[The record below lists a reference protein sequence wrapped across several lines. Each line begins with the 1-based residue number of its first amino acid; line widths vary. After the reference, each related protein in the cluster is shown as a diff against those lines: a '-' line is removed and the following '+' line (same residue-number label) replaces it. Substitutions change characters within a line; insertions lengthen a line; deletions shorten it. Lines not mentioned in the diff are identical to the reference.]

1 MTAPGSGFLDMDQVS
16 LADANVAVLCF
27 PFEGTV
33 SYGGGTARGPSAILT
48 ASRELETFDEE
59 LEVDLVDVL
68 KVAVVP
74 PLSPQE
80 GEPPKAYLARVTE
93 LCAGLGLAPPFP
105 LSLGGEHS
113 LTPAILRG
121 LRDDFSDVTVVQI
134 DAHADLR
141 DEYLGKK
148 ESHASA
154 MARVLDLGVKR
165 LISIGIRSTEA
176 EEFARARDDERIDTW
191 YAHELRDSE
200 RWNSLLAALR
210 GITGPTYLTIDVD
223 GLDGCLVPA
232 TGTPQPGGVGW
243 YQAMDVLKALL
254 LEGQADVFGAD
265 LMETVPMEGSKLNEL
280 TAAKL
285 GLKVLGLVHR

>member
-1 MTAPGSGFLDMDQVS
+1 MTAPGSGFLDMEQVS
-16 LADANVAVLCF
+16 LAEANVAVLCF

-33 SYGGGTARGPSAILT
+33 SYGSGTARGPSAILT

-59 LEVDLVDVL
+59 LEVDLADVL

-74 PLSPQE
+74 PLSPDE
-80 GEPPKAYLARVTE
+80 GESPAAYLGRVTE
-93 LCAGLGLAPPFP
+93 LCRGLGLAPPFP

-121 LRDDFSDVTVVQI
+121 LREDLSDVTVVQI

-165 LISIGIRSTEA
+165 LVSIGIRSTEA
-176 EEFARARDDERIDTW
+176 AEFARARDDERIDTW
-191 YAHELRDSE
+191 YAHQLRE
-200 RWNSLLAALR
+200 PARWDTLLATLR
-210 GITGPTYLTIDVD
+210 GITGPAYLTIDVD
-223 GLDGCLVPA
+223 GLDGCLVPG

-243 YQAMDVLKALL
+243 YQMMDVMRALMVDGSA
-254 LEGQADVFGAD
+254 EVFGAD
-265 LMETVPMEGSKLNEL
+265 VMETVPMEGSKLNEL
-280 TAAKL
+280 TGAKL